1 MSRKS
6 CTQYIN
12 DDTLEIMPVKACS
25 DKERPG
31 YKWGDSGKCY
41 TYAVGDEAGKKKAKE
56 KAHLQGAAA
65 GYKIRNWRDTTAW
78 YQRITVFMENEDG
91 SR

>member
-1 MSRKS
+1 
-6 CTQYIN
+6 
-12 DDTLEIMPVKACS
+12 MPVKACS

-41 TYAVGDEAGKKKAKE
+41 TYAAGDEAGKKKAKE

-78 YQRITVFMENEDG
+78 YQRIAVFMEKEDG
-91 SR
+91 SC